1 MTRNRRTEI
10 EAAVAEYLAR
20 GGEISRPVA
29 TPLQAVTLRD
39 RKGSARRVWGLRPAT
54 DASVTTD
61 AGER

>member
-1 MTRNRRTEI
+1 MNSNRRTEI

-39 RKGSARRVWGLRPAT
+39 HKGSSRRVWASRPAT
-54 DASVTTD
+54 DAPVTTD

>member
-1 MTRNRRTEI
+1 MNSNRRTEI

-39 RKGSARRVWGLRPAT
+39 RKGSSRRVWGGRLPA
-54 DASVTTD
+54 DAPVTTD